1 MLAVELKNL
10 SYTYSAKTPY
20 EKRALD
26 GVSLAVEEG
35 EFVGLIGATGSGKST
50 LIQHLNGLVKTQ
62 EGEVVVAGM
71 NARDKKTLKKLR
83 FKVGMVF
90 QYPEYQLFEDTVAK
104 DVAFGPKNM
113 KLEKEEVDRRVRR
126 AMEVVGLP
134 YDEFA
139 ERSPFELS
147 GGEKRRA
154 AIAGVIAME
163 PEILVLDEPVAGLDP
178 AGRKEILGLVKKLHE
193 EVSPTVIMVSHYMD
207 DIAEMADRIV
217 ALRDGKV
224 VADGSPA
231 DVFGDREA
239 LAAAGLAL
247 PTAARVVDRL
257 AERGIELSRRIVT
270 PAELVDALVK
280 YRSEKPHARR
290 KRARKRARK
299 TRRTGAF
306 PLRRQTTGREEMF
319 KDIAFGQYYPT
330 DSVVHR
336 MDPRMKLFLTVLFV
350 VAIFFVNTYFG
361 FMLTAAVLLFI
372 ILLAKLPM
380 LSVLKSVRAIIFIVI
395 FAAVINLFMISDGE
409 VLWSWRALQIT
420 DQGIHTTIKMTLRL
434 VLLISGASLLT
445 LTTTPVEV
453 ADGTESLM
461 KPLRLIKVPVH
472 DIAMIMSI
480 ALRFIPT
487 LFEET
492 NKIIAAQ
499 KARGASFD
507 TGGLI
512 ARAKA
517 LLPVLIPLFVNSFR
531 RADELAFA
539 MDARC
544 YNATENRT
552 KMKVMKLGV
561 ADFVAF
567 FLIAAYFVA
576 VLLDRY
582 YFGGAMDTLIFGGLV

>member
-26 GVSLAVEEG
+26 GVSLAIEEG

-280 YRSEKPHARR
+280 YRSEKAAR
-290 KRARKRARK
+290 AAE
-299 TRRTGAF
+299 TGAETDTETDAADGSV
-306 PLRRQTTGREEMF
+306 P
-319 KDIAFGQYYPT
+319 APT
-330 DSVVHR
+330 AD
-336 MDPRMKLFLTVLFV
+336 
-350 VAIFFVNTYFG
+350 
-361 FMLTAAVLLFI
+361 
-372 ILLAKLPM
+372 
-380 LSVLKSVRAIIFIVI
+380 
-395 FAAVINLFMISDGE
+395 DGE
-409 VLWSWRALQIT
+409 GRDV
-420 DQGIHTTIKMTLRL
+420 
-434 VLLISGASLLT
+434 
-445 LTTTPVEV
+445 
-453 ADGTESLM
+453 
-461 KPLRLIKVPVH
+461 
-472 DIAMIMSI
+472 
-480 ALRFIPT
+480 
-487 LFEET
+487 
-492 NKIIAAQ
+492 
-499 KARGASFD
+499 
-507 TGGLI
+507 
-512 ARAKA
+512 
-517 LLPVLIPLFVNSFR
+517 
-531 RADELAFA
+531 
-539 MDARC
+539 
-544 YNATENRT
+544 
-552 KMKVMKLGV
+552 
-561 ADFVAF
+561 
-567 FLIAAYFVA
+567 
-576 VLLDRY
+576 
-582 YFGGAMDTLIFGGLV
+582 